1 MSMTGQR
8 SPSAEVWNAALG
20 LAVVRRADLIRCLLA
35 SLMVGGIFLLFHFQG
50 NTTDVKAFGRSSIL
64 WMFSHWTTLDEYGE
78 DYSHGWL
85 IPLVS
90 IGLVYWKRRE
100 LARVP
105 KSVSMA
111 GLMVVVMG
119 LLMHWLGAK
128 AQQTRFSL
136 FGLIVLLWGIPF
148 YFYGWR
154 VAKILAF
161 PCAFLIFCIP
171 LNFLDTITF
180 PLRVFATALSSLL
193 LNGIGIPVE
202 RVGTTLNMLSA
213 GEKLDV
219 AAACSGIRSLVALTA
234 ITSVYAYVTQ
244 RTLARKWLLFACSIP
259 LAIIAN
265 VVRLT
270 TIGIVAESFGVELAV
285 GLYHDWSGFITFG
298 VAISLM
304 IALGNLINSD
314 LKEGVAR
321 WKHAIFNPS

>member
-1 MSMTGQR
+1 MKSTRFQT
-8 SPSAEVWNAALG
+8 PSAEVWNAALG
-20 LAVVRRADLIRCLLA
+20 LAVLKPAHLVRCLLA
-35 SLMVGGIFLLFHFQG
+35 AVVIGGVFLVFHFQG
-50 NTTDVKAFGRSSIL
+50 NTTDIHAFGRSSIL
-64 WMFSHWTTLDEYGE
+64 WMFSHWRTVDQYGE

-90 IGLVYWKRRE
+90 LGLVYWKRRE
-100 LARVP
+100 LARIP
-105 KSVSMA
+105 KEVSYL
-111 GLMVVVMG
+111 GLAVVVAG

-128 AQQTRFSL
+128 AQQTRMSL
-136 FGLIVLLWGIPF
+136 FGLIILTWGIPF
-148 YFYGWR
+148 YFYGWKT
-154 VAKILAF
+154 AKVLAF

-171 LNFLDTITF
+171 LNFLDTVTF

-219 AAACSGIRSLVALTA
+219 AAACSGIRSLVALSA
-234 ITSVYAYVTQ
+234 ITAVYAYVTQ
-244 RTLARKWLLFACSIP
+244 KTLLKKWILFACSIP

-270 TIGIVAESFGVELAV
+270 TIAIVAESFGTELAV

-298 VAISLM
+298 VAIACM
-304 IALGNLINSD
+304 IGFGNLINLD
-314 LKEGVAR
+314 FRKDVAR
-321 WKHAIFNPS
+321 WKDAMFNPS